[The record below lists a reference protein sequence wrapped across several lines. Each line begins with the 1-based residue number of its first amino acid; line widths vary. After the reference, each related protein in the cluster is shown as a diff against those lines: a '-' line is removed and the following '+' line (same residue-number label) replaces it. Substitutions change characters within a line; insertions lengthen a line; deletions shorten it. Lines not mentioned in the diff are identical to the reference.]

1 MCILL
6 GAQAVIDWGF
16 FDIELKDI
24 IKALNHDSSTS
35 YDLSSQAHEMTRNIN
50 RILVRVRACQRRKI

>member
-6 GAQAVIDWGF
+6 GARAVIDWGF

-24 IKALNHDSSTS
+24 IKALNGSTT
-35 YDLSSQAHEMTRNIN
+35 YDLSSQAHEMTHNIN
-50 RILVRVRACQRRKI
+50 RLLVRVRACQRRKI